1 MSEDRYSFEDY
12 NSLLTVAKR
21 RRSVRKCEPGREV
34 PPEIL
39 NRIMEIGRWAP
50 SGANTQPWEFI
61 CVNDPEQRLAV
72 REVFL
77 HQAERLRTKA
87 ARFPAVRK
95 EYMANTVAI
104 IIVLGDPRWK
114 ASFPQGHPDE
124 PQYIPEYNQNNEQI
138 LVASL
143 GAAIQMLHL
152 GVASFGLTSAW
163 LSGGGEATT
172 NKELSELLG
181 YPDHLIAYGT
191 IPIGYPAKDVSSRY
205 RRPLSQIVHWNKY
218 EPTQYRSQELIDF
231 YIDELRPFAMYRNNE
246 NATDWPDV
254 DEKLG
259 DWKEAFTGRVTNASG
274 EFEEE
279 A

>member
-1 MSEDRYSFEDY
+1 MKRESSFEHDDY
-12 NSLLTVAKR
+12 NRLLAVAKR
-21 RRSVRKCEPGREV
+21 RRSVRKFEKGREV
-34 PPEIL
+34 PKEVL
-39 NRIMEIGRWAP
+39 MQIMEIGRWAP

-61 CVNDPEQRLAV
+61 CIHDPEQRLAV

-77 HQAERLRTKA
+77 RQAERLRTKA

-114 ASFPQGHPDE
+114 ASFPQGHPDQPE
-124 PQYIPEYNQNNEQI
+124 YIPEYDQNNEQI
-138 LVASL
+138 LLASM

-172 NKELSELLG
+172 NKELSKLLG
-181 YPDHLIAYGT
+181 YPDHLVAYGT
-191 IPIGYPAKDVSSRY
+191 IPIGYPEKDVSFRY
-205 RRPLSQIVHWNKY
+205 RRPLEQLVHWDKY

-231 YIDELRPFAMYRNNE
+231 YNDRLRPFAMYRGNE
-246 NATDWPDV
+246 NASDWPDV
-254 DEKLG
+254 DDKLG
-259 DWKEAFTGRVTNASG
+259 DWKEAFTGRVTNPSG
-274 EFEEE
+274 ELE
-279 A
+279 

>member
-1 MSEDRYSFEDY
+1 MADENFEFDDY
-12 NSLLTVAKR
+12 DNLLEVAKR
-21 RRSVRKCEPGREV
+21 RRSVRKFEPGREV
-34 PPEIL
+34 SKEVLSQIL
-39 NRIMEIGRWAP
+39 EIGRWAP

-61 CVNDPEQRLAV
+61 CVHEPEQRLAV

-77 HQAERLRTKA
+77 RQADRLRTNA

-114 ASFPQGHPDE
+114 ASFPQGHPDQPE
-124 PQYIPEYNQNNEQI
+124 YIPEYNQNNEQI
-138 LVASL
+138 LLASI

-163 LSGGGEATT
+163 LSGGGEETT

-191 IPIGYPAKDVSSRY
+191 IPIGYPSKDVSHRY
-205 RRPLSQIVHWNKY
+205 RRPLEQLVHWDRF
-218 EPTQYRSQELIDF
+218 EPTQYRSQQLIDF
-231 YIDELRPFAMYRNNE
+231 YNDQLRPFAMYRNDE
-246 NATDWPDV
+246 NASDWEDV

-259 DWKEAFTGRVTNASG
+259 DWKEAFTGRITNPSG
-274 EFEEE
+274 KIDS
-279 A
+279 